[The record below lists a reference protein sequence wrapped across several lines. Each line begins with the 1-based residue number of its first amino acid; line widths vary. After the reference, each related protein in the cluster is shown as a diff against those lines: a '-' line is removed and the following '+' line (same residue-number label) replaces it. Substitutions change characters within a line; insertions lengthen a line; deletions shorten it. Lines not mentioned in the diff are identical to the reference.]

1 MRLCRK
7 HLVQSQ
13 PQSISLS
20 GAMPSP
26 VGSGVL
32 CRDSTVTAGT
42 GEGWSTHSWAGM
54 RGSAKVSEWTE
65 MRWTW
70 LGEGNSKGN
79 SRSKGLEAGQRV
91 KRLGAVVM
99 DEAGFVQGETLSNPR
114 LSDRAQTSP
123 RSETDMQLGMLWA
136 ERLLGLVHLARRL
149 LGL

>member
-42 GEGWSTHSWAGM
+42 REGWSTHGWAGM

-70 LGEGNSKGN
+70 LGEREQQREQQKQRPGGRAEGEASG
-79 SRSKGLEAGQRV
+79 RSGDG
-91 KRLGAVVM
+91 
-99 DEAGFVQGETLSNPR
+99 
-114 LSDRAQTSP
+114 
-123 RSETDMQLGMLWA
+123 
-136 ERLLGLVHLARRL
+136 
-149 LGL
+149 